1 MVIQRHPVQNMHW
14 HYNIPG
20 LNSMDM
26 VAMGHGSS
34 DSDSGDPGKRTK
46 GKRRKNSNA
55 SGGGGG
61 SVVGGIVS
69 RRQSSRLHHYSIVS
83 TSSGGGGGM
92 AEDSK
97 LRHVNLISSDED
109 NNLSDEEREFT
120 VPLIH
125 SATNTGGHGSSL

>member
-1 MVIQRHPVQNMHW
+1 
-14 HYNIPG
+14 
-20 LNSMDM
+20 MDM

-34 DSDSGDPGKRTK
+34 DSDSGDLGKRTK

-55 SGGGGG
+55 SGGG

-83 TSSGGGGGM
+83 TSSGGGGGGM

-125 SATNTGGHGSSL
+125 SATNTGGGHGSSL